1 MARYLP
7 SRKAGLGL
15 VAALL
20 SVGKAWAQEQGQT
33 PEVAALAR
41 EVAALRAEVAELKQ
55 TAPERRPPQL
65 PNLRF
70 SGFVQADAVLY
81 HAASEDQLDQG
92 TGLPLNE
99 TRFLIRR
106 ARLRAEA
113 TYRFLGAAFELD
125 GNTVAGPVARILGA
139 EVSARLSAGPDRP
152 PYVMATVGFFKIP
165 FGREVLEYDPDR
177 LFLERSSVVRA
188 LFPGEFDLGV
198 RVSGGWRP
206 LRYALAALNGEPAGE
221 AGFPGRDA
229 NASKDLVGRVG
240 VDARIVPSLRLA
252 AGVSGLYGSG
262 LHPGAPA
269 SKDVL
274 TWRDDNDD
282 GVVQPSELQ
291 ALAGSAATP
300 SQSFTR
306 NALGLDAS
314 LSWEVPRLGTLE
326 LAGEVIWALNLD
338 RLLWPADP
346 VAAGRDLREFGWY
359 LGVSQ
364 ELTPYA
370 RVGLRYDFYD
380 PDADANEQRGGSR
393 VPLARA
399 TDTLAVVA
407 AAQHARIGRLSVEYD
422 HNRNALGRTSG
433 GAPTTLGR
441 DVLMVRAQMV
451 F

>member
-15 VAALL
+15 VATLL
-20 SVGKAWAQEQGQT
+20 SVGQLAQAQA
-33 PEVAALAR
+33 PDAASLAR
-41 EVAALRAEVAELKQ
+41 ELAALRAEVAELKH
-55 TAPERRPPQL
+55 TVLERRSPQL

-70 SGFVQADAVLY
+70 SGFVQADAVLR

-92 TGLPLNE
+92 TGMPLNE

-113 TYRFLGAAFELD
+113 AYAFLGAAFELD
-125 GNTVAGPVARILGA
+125 GNTTSGPVARILGA
-139 EVSARLSAGPDRP
+139 EVSARLAAGPDRP
-152 PYVMATVGFFKIP
+152 PYIMATVGLFKIP
-165 FGREVLEYDPDR
+165 FGREVLQYDPDR
-177 LFLERSSVVRA
+177 LPLERSSVVRA

-198 RVSGGWRP
+198 QLSGGWRP

-221 AGFPGRDA
+221 VGFPGRDP
-229 NASKDLVGRVG
+229 NASKDFVGRVG
-240 VDARIVPSLRLA
+240 VDTRIVPALRLA

-269 SKDVL
+269 TKDVL

-282 GVVQPSELQ
+282 GVVQPSEIQ

-300 SQSFTR
+300 SQSFAR
-306 NALGLDAS
+306 SAIGLDAS

-326 LAGEVIWALNLD
+326 LCGEVIWAVNLD

-346 VAAGRDLREFGWY
+346 VATGRDLREFGWY

-364 ELTPYA
+364 ELTRYA

-380 PDADANEQRGGSR
+380 PDADDSEQRGGGR
-393 VPLARA
+393 VPLSRA
-399 TDTLAVVA
+399 ADTLAVVA
-407 AAQHARIGRLSVEYD
+407 AAQYARVGRLSIEYD

-441 DVLMVRAQMV
+441 DTLTVRAQMV